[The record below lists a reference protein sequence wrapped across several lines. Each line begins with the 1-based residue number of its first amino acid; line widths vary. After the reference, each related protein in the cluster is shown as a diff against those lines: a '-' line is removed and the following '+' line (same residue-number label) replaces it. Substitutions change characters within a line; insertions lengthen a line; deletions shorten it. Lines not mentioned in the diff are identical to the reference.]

1 MPKLPKYLAR
11 LQKRARDKES
21 RLRVKGA
28 SESAISMVS
37 PRLDAATVA
46 NMTSREQRNYAAR
59 LRNFNKRENRIL
71 VLESGETVKYKEY
84 QRLVSKA
91 REYNRMIQRQA
102 RGIERAAQT
111 ISPSRSDYL
120 EKVEELRLLAGRPAG
135 MSADEYAR
143 RLKDVRVMG
152 RIGHFE
158 MTEPPAS
165 KRALAARKRM
175 LSEMADPR
183 TTARRR
189 RALRK
194 AIRKM
199 LVETGRKDLWDEV
212 RRMSDTQFD
221 VMVTVTP
228 FMDNLSIDYNASTLL
243 ISHGRDRDEVLA
255 EALAGIE
262 ESYALLSGIVETIR
276 EQVR

>member
-1 MPKLPKYLAR
+1 
-11 LQKRARDKES
+11 
-21 RLRVKGA
+21 
-28 SESAISMVS
+28 
-37 PRLDAATVA
+37 
-46 NMTSREQRNYAAR
+46 
-59 LRNFNKRENRIL
+59 
-71 VLESGETVKYKEY
+71 
-84 QRLVSKA
+84 
-91 REYNRMIQRQA
+91 
-102 RGIERAAQT
+102 
-111 ISPSRSDYL
+111 
-120 EKVEELRLLAGRPAG
+120 
-135 MSADEYAR
+135 
-143 RLKDVRVMG
+143 
-152 RIGHFE
+152 
-158 MTEPPAS
+158 
-165 KRALAARKRM
+165 M

-199 LVETGRKDLWDEV
+199 LLETGRKDLWDEV

-262 ESYALLSGIVETIR
+262 ESYALLSGIIETIR